1 MTIKPS
7 TKKELCTSQQEK
19 KKKGKGKTISILLS
33 KLVDWVRVR
42 VRSCDLL
49 DAKQLKIVN
58 QDDTAFQH
66 VEMYSIHAVVIT
78 SYSIHVHK
86 KKKKK
91 LKRNLLEFIKFKL
104 LWIK

>member
-58 QDDTAFQH
+58 
-66 VEMYSIHAVVIT
+66 
-78 SYSIHVHK
+78 
-86 KKKKK
+86 
-91 LKRNLLEFIKFKL
+91 
-104 LWIK
+104 

>member
-7 TKKELCTSQQEK
+7 TKKELCTSQQG

-33 KLVDWVRVR
+33 KLVDRVR

-58 QDDTAFQH
+58 YDDTAFQH
-66 VEMYSIHAVVIT
+66 VEMYSINAVVIT
-78 SYSIHVHK
+78 SYSIQVHK
-86 KKKKK
+86 KKKKL

-104 LWIK
+104 MWIK

>member
-1 MTIKPS
+1 
-7 TKKELCTSQQEK
+7 
-19 KKKGKGKTISILLS
+19 
-33 KLVDWVRVR
+33 
-42 VRSCDLL
+42 
-49 DAKQLKIVN
+49 
-58 QDDTAFQH
+58 

-91 LKRNLLEFIKFKL
+91 KKKLKRNLLEFIKFKL

>member
-7 TKKELCTSQQEK
+7 TKKEPCTSQQEK
-19 KKKGKGKTISILLS
+19 KKGKGKTLSILLS
-33 KLVDWVRVR
+33 KLVDRVRVR

-58 QDDTAFQH
+58 EDDTAFQH
-66 VEMYSIHAVVIT
+66 VEMYSINAVVIT

-91 LKRNLLEFIKFKL
+91 LAAEKKPP
-104 LWIK
+104 

>member
-7 TKKELCTSQQEK
+7 TKKELCTSQQE

-86 KKKKK
+86 KK